1 MDEDILKKKEHVI
14 LLMDMYRDL
23 LTDKQNQYLSL
34 YFEEDLSLSEV
45 ADDLGVSKNAVYD
58 NIKRAVK
65 SLERYEEKLGL
76 LAKHK
81 ERLALIDKIEK
92 EEKKE
97 TKDIDQYLKMLKEI

>member
-92 EEKKE
+92 EEKKD

>member
-1 MDEDILKKKEHVI
+1 MDEDNHKKKEHVI

-92 EEKKE
+92 EEKKD

>member
-45 ADDLGVSKNAVYD
+45 ADDLGLSKNAVYD

-92 EEKKE
+92 EEKKD

>member
-92 EEKKE
+92 EDKKD

>member
-23 LTDKQNQYLSL
+23 LTDKQNEYLSL

-65 SLERYEEKLGL
+65 SLERYEAKLGL

-92 EEKKE
+92 EEKKD